1 MVFDELYGLETVSLR
16 YFNVYGPRQRVDIA
30 TAYGSV
36 VLLFLNRLLKNMA
49 PLIFGDGE
57 QTRDYVY
64 IQDIVEA
71 NMLAMHSR
79 NAAGEVFNIGTGVEV
94 SVNEVAKVLKQL
106 MNKTELQDIHAAPRP
121 PDVRRG
127 FADIEKAKKLL
138 GYKPRFSLREGI
150 ADLIKHCSVKM
161 EKL

>member
-1 MVFDELYGLETVSLR
+1 
-16 YFNVYGPRQRVDIA
+16 
-30 TAYGSV
+30 
-36 VLLFLNRLLKNMA
+36 MA

-64 IQDIVEA
+64 IRDIVEA

-94 SVNEVAKVLKQL
+94 SVNEVANVLKQL
-106 MNKTELQDIHAAPRP
+106 MNKAELQDIHAAPRP

-150 ADLIKHCSVKM
+150 ADLIKQYSVKM
-161 EKL
+161 EKP